1 MVETDLLDD
10 HHVLREETLARR
22 YFAKFDQITRLL
34 ISVAAEMEREGALS
48 RAETAV
54 IAGYITAISASFH
67 ALSMKY
73 LIAGRMEGAL
83 GQHLTIDRHESGF
96 PIYQEL
102 ATMANDAVQ
111 AQAHLER
118 ALSEDALRDEM
129 VRVMLSQ
136 AKIPVAQQYALSQR
150 KYFAALAQGGLFWP
164 QMHPELAQIESS
176 VAENGRRQ
184 YQVHWAIYDTQ
195 LNVPVIYLMEVEDSA
210 RTGLDRDSGRWAAVQ
225 AHLLAQGAAGLKLVT
240 IAKGLDTDFDDLH
253 PKRLRRIHLGPM
265 YSSAYTLQTG
275 PIREVLEEARA
286 PSGEDWALAWTLED
300 LASARVEIEKGWFS
314 STERQ
319 VFSLDPLSGAQSG
332 ATQMMRSVI
341 LPQRP
346 FQVLAEKAPQGF
358 RDVRKFVVGREGR
371 VVVYN

>member
-1 MVETDLLDD
+1 
-10 HHVLREETLARR
+10 
-22 YFAKFDQITRLL
+22 
-34 ISVAAEMEREGALS
+34 
-48 RAETAV
+48 
-54 IAGYITAISASFH
+54 
-67 ALSMKY
+67 MKY

-253 PKRLRRIHLGPM
+253 PQAPASDPPRADVFQRLYAANWADPRGAGRGASAIGRGLGLGLDAGR
-265 YSSAYTLQTG
+265 SRVGAG
-275 PIREVLEEARA
+275 RDREGLVFLHRA
-286 PSGEDWALAWTLED
+286 PS
-300 LASARVEIEKGWFS
+300 
-314 STERQ
+314 
-319 VFSLDPLSGAQSG
+319 
-332 ATQMMRSVI
+332 
-341 LPQRP
+341 
-346 FQVLAEKAPQGF
+346 VLARSPIWCAKRCYADDALGDPTAATVSGSGGESPAGLP
-358 RDVRKFVVGREGR
+358 
-371 VVVYN
+371 